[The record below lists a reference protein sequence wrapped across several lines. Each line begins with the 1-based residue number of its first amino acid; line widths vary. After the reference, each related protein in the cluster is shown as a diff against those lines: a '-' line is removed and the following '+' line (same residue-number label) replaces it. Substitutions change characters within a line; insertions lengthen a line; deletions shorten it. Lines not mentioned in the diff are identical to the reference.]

1 MTALFSSPVYNWLQT
16 AHAGLAAFIVG
27 VLLVGIYLWSALKEG
42 YWGRSGKQSIPSS
55 DALLSDTSP
64 SDLVVSDVSSVG
76 ALPLDV
82 ATSDATSSTLAPS
95 SAQLVTIEDTLDEL
109 LVGKI
114 ARDEASARMRVLLK
128 GSEE

>member
-1 MTALFSSPVYNWLQT
+1 VLALLAGGILASAIGGVIALYLWVTALFSSPVDNWLQT
-16 AHAGLAAFIVG
+16 THAGLAAFIVG

-76 ALPLDV
+76 TLPLDV
-82 ATSDATSSTLAPS
+82 AASDATSS
-95 SAQLVTIEDTLDEL
+95 I
-109 LVGKI
+109 
-114 ARDEASARMRVLLK
+114 
-128 GSEE
+128 